1 MARGIFPKM
10 LPSEIV
16 GYLSNWDINI
26 TQEQLLRPTPE
37 VVESVYYACLE
48 QVTSISFLSIKAP
61 VQTALARLDDSD
73 QVRALSSIST
83 LSHFTSGFVLCCTC
97 TQHPPTP
104 SVCLP
109 PSYPRNH

>member
-48 QVTSISFLSIKAP
+48 HVTSISFLSIKAP
-61 VQTALARLDDSD
+61 VQSALARLDDSD
-73 QVRALSSIST
+73 QVRTPSAIS
-83 LSHFTSGFVLCCTC
+83 LFISHRTSGLVLCRTC
-97 TQHPPTP
+97 T
-104 SVCLP
+104 
-109 PSYPRNH
+109 